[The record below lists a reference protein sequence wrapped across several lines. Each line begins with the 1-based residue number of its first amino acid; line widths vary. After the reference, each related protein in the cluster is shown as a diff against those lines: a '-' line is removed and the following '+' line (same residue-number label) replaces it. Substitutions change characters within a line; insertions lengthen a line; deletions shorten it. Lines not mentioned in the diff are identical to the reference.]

1 MVASRSVVLRSPG
14 RNRARTALTS
24 LAARWFAGVNPRG
37 RGQGRGRRAGD
48 RRAQRAA
55 AGLSARLPRAAPY
68 CINLR
73 APARPPGPSHR
84 TPPPPSARPGARVL
98 VGAEQPQAELPPGT
112 GTAAA
117 GDVAATSVVPSLLPL
132 GSRHPLL
139 PSLPLSG
146 PPIRPPPP
154 SLLPSPAL

>member
-1 MVASRSVVLRSPG
+1 MASQSVLRSPG
-14 RNRARTALTS
+14 HNRARTALTS
-24 LAARWFAGVNPRG
+24 LAARWFVGVNPRG

-73 APARPPGPSHR
+73 APSRPPGPSHR
-84 TPPPPSARPGARVL
+84 TPPPPSARPGAGVP
-98 VGAEQPQAELPPGT
+98 VGAEQPQAELPPGTGT

-132 GSRHPLL
+132 GSRRPLL
-139 PSLPLSG
+139 PGLPLSG
-146 PPIRPPPP
+146 PPHPPPPP
-154 SLLPSPAL
+154 SPAL